1 MTDADVIRLLVPL
14 EANFMTAT
22 KQGQWA
28 VTGDTLRLLAHN
40 KSADTLDLA
49 ISDDS
54 LQCLLAGTQTLTGI
68 KTFTNNVGI
77 GRSANTRLDLYHATN
92 NVACTLETDKTDGSA
107 YNVFTNDTTSW
118 SLGISSTD
126 LLEIK
131 NSNDLDSVGAAA
143 IGIATTNYVCIGDR
157 VPITQLDVYSDD
169 STVKLTLETD
179 RVNGLAY
186 QIYTNDAASWSTG
199 IDEND
204 NYLIKNSTILNA
216 PLTETVNIGATSLTI
231 NNDLITW
238 TASTKALYVTH
249 KEVGGNGYV
258 DASTARSNEI
268 DITNTGMVTVSSS
281 GYIDNDETGGI
292 YIGPNSTIYARWDTS
307 DDTWYYTGVY

>member
-1 MTDADVIRLLVPL
+1 
-14 EANFMTAT
+14 
-22 KQGQWA
+22 
-28 VTGDTLRLLAHN
+28 
-40 KSADTLDLA
+40 
-49 ISDDS
+49 
-54 LQCLLAGTQTLTGI
+54 
-68 KTFTNNVGI
+68 
-77 GRSANTRLDLYHATN
+77 
-92 NVACTLETDKTDGSA
+92 
-107 YNVFTNDTTSW
+107 
-118 SLGISSTD
+118 
-126 LLEIK
+126 
-131 NSNDLDSVGAAA
+131 
-143 IGIATTNYVCIGDR
+143 
-157 VPITQLDVYSDD
+157 VYSDD

-281 GYIDNDETGGI
+281 GASNDYFAISNKTDGQMIMFVNLSATGSYIDNDETGGI